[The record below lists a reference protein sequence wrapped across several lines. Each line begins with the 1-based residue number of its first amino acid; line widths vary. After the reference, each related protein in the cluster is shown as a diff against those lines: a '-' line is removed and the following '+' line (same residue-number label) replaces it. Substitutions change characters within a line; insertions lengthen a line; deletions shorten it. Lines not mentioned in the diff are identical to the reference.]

1 MNILQQ
7 EEKNEPRKILDGW
20 KKKTMTKGEMVN
32 PKHVVWALKRL

>member
-7 EEKNEPRKILDGW
+7 EEKNEPRKKLDGW
-20 KKKTMTKGEMVN
+20 KKMTKGEMVN

>member
-20 KKKTMTKGEMVN
+20 KKKMTKGEMVN